1 MDARN
6 DYSLSSFIACHAFP
20 TRVASALPGVTTA
33 CLSAWKRSEYRAE
46 MRVAWK
52 LPLKKKRGKRR
63 GRKYRRTG
71 RRTKDDGRE
80 RRTKAGNVGERSREN
95 TKVGKGNTRFEE
107 KRSTEGAKRSRRGNG
122 GRRNGRTARER
133 SARSRRK
140 QK

>member
-52 LPLKKKRGKRR
+52 LPLKK
-63 GRKYRRTG
+63 
-71 RRTKDDGRE
+71 
-80 RRTKAGNVGERSREN
+80 
-95 TKVGKGNTRFEE
+95 E
-107 KRSTEGAKRSRRGNG
+107 KREKKRKKIQKNRQKN
-122 GRRNGRTARER
+122 ER
-133 SARSRRK
+133 
-140 QK
+140 

>member
-20 TRVASALPGVTTA
+20 TRVASALPGVTTV
-33 CLSAWKRSEYRAE
+33 CLPAWKRPEYRAE

-52 LPLKKKRGKRR
+52 LPLKKKEGKEEEENTEEQAEE
-63 GRKYRRTG
+63 RKMMEGSGERTQ
-71 RRTKDDGRE
+71 R
-80 RRTKAGNVGERSREN
+80 NVGERSREN
-95 TKVGKGNTRFEE
+95 AKVGKGNARFEE
-107 KRSTEGAKRSRRGNG
+107 KRSTEGARRSRRGNG